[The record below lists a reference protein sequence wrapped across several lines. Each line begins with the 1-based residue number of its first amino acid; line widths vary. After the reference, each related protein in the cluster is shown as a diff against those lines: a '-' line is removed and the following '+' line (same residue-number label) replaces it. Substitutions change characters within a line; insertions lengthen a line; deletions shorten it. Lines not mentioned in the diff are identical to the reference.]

1 MSAKKADAA
10 AAPAAPAAVSG
21 RVHIGRWI
29 LLFAIWGAAGAGLW
43 MTGWGHVHKHVMA
56 STEYQLDP
64 SNIEITPP
72 TAWIHSDVRAE
83 VVRNASLDTS
93 LSLLDD
99 HLTLQIAQAFAGHPW
114 VAKVTRVSKYY
125 PARVQVELVY
135 RQPVAMVEVTGG
147 LLPVDGEGVLLP
159 SDDFSPAEARRFPR
173 LAEIKT
179 VPIGPQGTRWGD
191 ARVAGGA
198 RLAALLVDDW
208 REWNLARIIPTVP
221 PAGVRS
227 SDDISYELISQGG
240 MRVLWGHAPGSERAG
255 DPSAADK
262 LGRLRQYAG
271 QHGTLDGPSGT
282 LLDLRGVHDAPLPGR
297 SAIKPLTPRTATQ

>member
-1 MSAKKADAA
+1 MSAKKAEAA
-10 AAPAAPAAVSG
+10 SSPPPAAVSP
-21 RVHIGRWI
+21 RVHFGRWI
-29 LLFAIWGAAGAGLW
+29 LLFVIWGAAGAGLW
-43 MTGWGHVHKHVMA
+43 LTGWDHVHKHVMA
-56 STEYQLDP
+56 STEYRLDP
-64 SNIEITPP
+64 ANIEITAPAP
-72 TAWIHSDVRAE
+72 WIHTDIRAE
-83 VVRNASLDTS
+83 VVRNASLDTA
-93 LSLLDD
+93 LSLLDEQ
-99 HLTLQIAQAFAGHPW
+99 LTLQIAQAFAGHPW

-147 LLPVDGEGVLLP
+147 LLPVDGEAVLLP

-198 RLAALLVDDW
+198 RLAAVLVDDW
-208 REWNLARIIPTVP
+208 SAWNLARIIPTVP

-227 SDDISYELISQGG
+227 SDDISYELVSVGG
-240 MRVLWGHAPGSERAG
+240 MRILWGHAPGSERAG

-262 LGRLRQYAG
+262 LARLRQYAG
-271 QHGTLDGPSGT
+271 QHGSLDGPSGT
-282 LLDLRGVHDAPLPGR
+282 LLDLRGSHDAPPPSR
-297 SAIKPLTPRTATQ
+297 SAIKALVPRTATQ